1 MCNCASLCV
10 DFAIQSRQP
19 RFSMLTRSSTS
30 LDCPEEPRARLPSSM
45 IIDRPVI
52 SHRGGPRSAR
62 KRVNRKQVDLDKR
75 KEIPLIRSAFSIRLF
90 LSSRWAE
97 IDNNF
102 KSALQRSIIDD
113 NNVKMKRL
121 IASSLSMITRA
132 NVHAS
137 ATSLLSCQRW
147 LVMAICCRNIMPSII
162 DTRE

>member
-1 MCNCASLCV
+1 V
-10 DFAIQSRQP
+10 DFAIQSRQA

-52 SHRGGPRSAR
+52 SHRGGPHSA
-62 KRVNRKQVDLDKR
+62 KKQVNRRQVDLYER
-75 KEIPLIRSAFSIRLF
+75 KKISLIPYF
-90 LSSRWAE
+90 LSFLFPSLRRAE
-97 IDNNF
+97 IVNNF
-102 KSALQRSIIDD
+102 KSAPQRSIMGD

-121 IASSLSMITRA
+121 VASSLSMITRA

-147 LVMAICCRNIMPSII
+147 LVMAICCRNIMLSII